1 MSNVYDIHNPWVH
14 KWGQLLLRLKRI
26 DGEERKRTLKSLDFK
41 PIRPKNITSVVE
53 WE

>member
-14 KWGQLLLRLKRI
+14 KWDQLPIRLKRI
-26 DGEERKRTLKSLDFK
+26 GGEEGKSILKSLDFK